1 MPIWFMDCYF
11 LPYNQNPI
19 KIQFWGRIVSHMD
32 GFQIIPSH
40 VLKGLFINIFNT
52 LYSVSQLCSSALF
65 AVLQTVAYNDGRYYS

>member
-1 MPIWFMDCYF
+1 
-11 LPYNQNPI
+11 
-19 KIQFWGRIVSHMD
+19 MD